1 MDRRKILQLLPI
13 CFALII
19 SASVSAQNAA
29 KVFERAKSAVVTI
42 STSTGT
48 GTGFIIADGKLL
60 VTCFHVV
67 EGEKPQRLK
76 IDLKGVRIAA
86 IVAWDRNADI
96 AIFKIE
102 GKVPKSLSLHS
113 DGLMKPGTKIF
124 VIGNPLGFLNQTIS
138 EGIVSGIRTTPS
150 AKLLQI
156 SAPVSPGSSGS
167 PVLTATGQVVG
178 MVKGSIEEGQSLN
191 FAVSSS
197 DLRRVKTDADRAL
210 KDNRVGR
217 LARTISA
224 TAIYTGPTTKSG
236 VLYRMPADKAL
247 IVLLP
252 TSNGWL
258 RVVMEN
264 YGFGYIESRNIAFQ
278 PLSTAE
284 KVAGSAGAPPKSIS
298 RWPKGNARLADLGS
312 KLGSKELGDESARKM
327 IREGS
332 KAVPFLITAALYIYR
347 DHREA
352 RDRAERALVAI
363 GSPSV
368 DPLIQLLL
376 SKNAE
381 IRWQA
386 ASMLGDLKDRR
397 AVEPLIR
404 SLEDTDGFVRH
415 TAVFSLRQL
424 NDVRA
429 VMPLIKLL
437 SDDDPLVRRAAASTL
452 GELKDPR
459 AVEPLIKL
467 LADSDKGVRWTAI
480 ERLGNLKDKRA
491 IEPLREL
498 LNTEFNTELR
508 DSIAKAI
515 QKILGESS

>member
-1 MDRRKILQLLPI
+1 
-13 CFALII
+13 LII

-48 GTGFIIADGKLL
+48 GTGFIISDGKLL

-67 EGEKPQRLK
+67 EGEKPQNLK

-102 GKVPKSLSLHS
+102 GKVPKSLTLHS
-113 DGLMKPGTKIF
+113 DGLMKPGTKIY

-138 EGIVSGIRTTPS
+138 EGIVSGIRTTPG

-167 PVLTATGQVVG
+167 PVINPTGQVVG

-197 DLRRVKTDADRAL
+197 DLRRVKSDADRAL

-217 LARTISA
+217 LARTIYA
-224 TAIYTGPTTKSG
+224 TAIYTGPTKTSG

-252 TSNGWL
+252 TNNGWL

-264 YGFGYIESRNIAFQ
+264 YSFGFIESRNIAFQ
-278 PLSTAE
+278 PGATAG
-284 KVAGSAGAPPKSIS
+284 KVANSAGAPAKSTS

-327 IREGS
+327 VREGS
-332 KAVPFLITAALYIYR
+332 KAVPFLITAACYIYR

-352 RDRAERALVAI
+352 RERAERALVAI

-376 SKNAE
+376 SKNE
-381 IRWQA
+381 QIRWQA

-397 AVEPLIR
+397 AVDPLIR
-404 SLEDTDGFVRH
+404 ALEDTNGTVRFI
-415 TAVFSLRQL
+415 AILSLRQL
-424 NDVRA
+424 NDARA

-437 SDDDPLVRRAAASTL
+437 SDDEWGVRSSAARLL
-452 GELKDPR
+452 GDFKDPR

-467 LADSDKGVRWTAI
+467 LSDSDRSVRGATI
-480 ERLGNLKDKRA
+480 EALGDLKDKRA
-491 IEPLREL
+491 LEPLREL
-498 LNTEFNTELR
+498 LKTEFITDLR
-508 DSIAKAI
+508 DAATKAI
-515 QKILGESS
+515 KEILGQSS